1 MEKLP
6 PLSPAQLREQA
17 AAALGELEDFQ
28 SQACAGRVADILR
41 HTLPQDVEER
51 LKEIQGQL
59 KLYEDDIAEELLNQ
73 LVNKLEKEDGAND

>member
-1 MEKLP
+1 M
-6 PLSPAQLREQA
+6 
-17 AAALGELEDFQ
+17 
-28 SQACAGRVADILR
+28 ADILR
-41 HTLPQDVEER
+41 HTLPQDTEER

>member
-1 MEKLP
+1 M
-6 PLSPAQLREQA
+6 
-17 AAALGELEDFQ
+17 
-28 SQACAGRVADILR
+28 ADILR

>member
-1 MEKLP
+1 MLFR
-6 PLSPAQLREQA
+6 S
-17 AAALGELEDFQ
+17 FQ

-41 HTLPQDVEER
+41 HTLPQDTEER

>member
-1 MEKLP
+1 MKQTLFLLLKP
-6 PLSPAQLREQA
+6 KTLLQLSIKKV
-17 AAALGELEDFQ
+17 Q

-41 HTLPQDVEER
+41 HTLPQDTEER